1 MIRIVL
7 ADDHRLVL
15 AGFKALL
22 AELDFVEVLGEAAN
36 GKELLVLL
44 RRGLRPDV
52 VLVDY
57 EMPLMNGLEA
67 AAAIREEFLGVKV
80 IMLTM
85 MQDKSLIEAALAGGI
100 QGFLFKNASLDELG
114 LAIKKVAA
122 GEPYFSGDVT
132 LTLLQQQPEPPGT
145 THGLSERELEILKLV
160 AKGHTSTEIGRL
172 LFISPRTV
180 DTHRN
185 NILQKLG
192 VQGIAGLV
200 EFAVKNKLV

>member
-1 MIRIVL
+1 MIRVVL

-22 AELDFVEVLGEAAN
+22 SELDFVEVLGDASN
-36 GKELLVLL
+36 GKELLALL
-44 RRGLRPDV
+44 RRGIRPDV

-57 EMPLMNGLEA
+57 EMPMMNGLEA

-85 MQDKSLIEAALAGGI
+85 MQDKALIEAAIAGGI

-132 LTLLQQQPEPPGT
+132 LTLLQQQSEPPGAT
-145 THGLSERELEILKLV
+145 YGLSEREMEILKLV
-160 AKGHTSTEIGRL
+160 AKGHTSADIGRL

>member
-1 MIRIVL
+1 MIRVVI

-22 AELDFVEVLGEAAN
+22 EDLGFVEVLGEARN
-36 GKELLVLL
+36 GKELLDLL
-44 RRGLRPDV
+44 RRGIRPDV
-52 VLVDY
+52 VLVDH

-67 AAAIREEFLGVKV
+67 AMAIREEFFGVKV

-85 MQDKSLIEAALAGGI
+85 LQDKALIEDALAAGI
-100 QGFLFKNASLDELG
+100 QGFLYKNASFDELG

-122 GEPYFSGDVT
+122 GESYFSGDVT
-132 LTLLQQQPEPPGT
+132 LTLMQKQTGQPGANF
-145 THGLSERELEILKLV
+145 GLSDREMEILKLV
-160 AKGHTSTEIGRL
+160 AKGQTSTEIGRQ

-200 EFAVKNKLV
+200 EFAIKNKLV

>member
-1 MIRIVL
+1 MIRVVI

-22 AELDFVEVLGEAAN
+22 EDLDFVEVLGEARN
-36 GKELLVLL
+36 GKELLGLL
-44 RRGLRPDV
+44 RSGVRPDV
-52 VLVDY
+52 VLVDH

-67 AAAIREEFLGVKV
+67 AAAIREEFFGVRI

-85 MQDKSLIEAALAGGI
+85 MQDKNLIEAAIAGGVH
-100 QGFLFKNASLDELG
+100 GFLFKNASLDELG
-114 LAIKKVAA
+114 LAIKKVAG

-132 LTLLQQQPEPPGT
+132 LTLMQRQTGF
-145 THGLSERELEILKLV
+145 GLSEREMEILKLV
-160 AKGHTSTEIGRL
+160 ARGHTSAEIGSL

-185 NILQKLG
+185 NILNKLD

>member
-1 MIRIVL
+1 MIRVVI

-22 AELDFVEVLGEAAN
+22 EDLDFVEVLGEARN
-36 GKELLVLL
+36 GKELLDLL
-44 RRGLRPDV
+44 RRGIRPDV
-52 VLVDY
+52 VLVDH

-67 AAAIREEFLGVKV
+67 AAAIRNEFFGVKI

-85 MQDKSLIEAALAGGI
+85 LQDKALIENAIAAGI
-100 QGFLFKNASLDELG
+100 HGFLFKNASLDELG
-114 LAIKKVAA
+114 LAVKKVAG

-132 LTLLQQQPEPPGT
+132 LTLMQKQTGQTGNDF
-145 THGLSERELEILKLV
+145 GLSEREMEILKLV
-160 AKGHTSTEIGRL
+160 AKGQTSVEIGRL
-172 LFISPRTV
+172 LFISSRTV

-200 EFAVKNKLV
+200 EFAIKNKLV

>member
-1 MIRIVL
+1 MIRVVI

-22 AELDFVEVLGEAAN
+22 EDLDFVEVLGEASN
-36 GKELLVLL
+36 GKELLGLL

-52 VLVDY
+52 VLMDY
-57 EMPLMNGLEA
+57 EMPQMNGLDA
-67 AAAIREEFLGVKV
+67 AAVIHKEFFGVRV

-85 MQDKSLIEAALAGGI
+85 LQDKALIEAAIAGGI
-100 QGFLFKNASLDELG
+100 HGFLFKNASLDELAHA
-114 LAIKKVAA
+114 LKNVAA
-122 GEPYFSGDVT
+122 GNPYFAGEVT
-132 LTLLQQQPEPPGT
+132 LTLLHAQADQSGAGF
-145 THGLSERELEILKLV
+145 GLSDREMDILKLV
-160 AKGHTSTEIGRL
+160 AKGQTSAEIGRR

-185 NILQKLG
+185 NILRKLG

-200 EFAVKNKLV
+200 EFAIKNKLV

>member
-1 MIRIVL
+1 MIRVVI

-22 AELDFVEVLGEAAN
+22 EDLDFVEVLGEAAN
-36 GKELLVLL
+36 GKELLALL
-44 RRGLRPDV
+44 RKGTRPDV

-67 AAAIREEFLGVKV
+67 AAAIREEFFGVKV

-85 MQDKSLIEAALAGGI
+85 MQDKTLIEAAIAGGI

-114 LAIKKVAA
+114 LAIKKIAA
-122 GEPYFSGDVT
+122 GEAYFSGDVT
-132 LTLLQQQPEPPGT
+132 LTLMQKQAGQSAADF
-145 THGLSERELEILKLV
+145 GLSEREMEILKLV
-160 AKGHTSTEIGRL
+160 AKGQSSAEIGRQ

-185 NILQKLG
+185 NILNKLG